1 MIQHPQPSKTQE
13 LGTIN
18 IYKGKKQKNTMGKT
32 IIFLI
37 LTILILS
44 NTATANDFS
53 EIENTAIDKETLEV
67 IKEQINNQDTD
78 NKALNILRDTFGD
91 EILEITLTE
100 TNTTFTIITKN
111 GNLED
116 IKKEGDLEATIKLNM
131 NETLF
136 DDLKSTENAEDPAQ
150 LILDAV
156 KNDKIEYQTT
166 EKASLKTKILI
177 SLSKIMLN
185 LAAFINGIISIF

>member
-1 MIQHPQPSKTQE
+1 
-13 LGTIN
+13 
-18 IYKGKKQKNTMGKT
+18 MGKT